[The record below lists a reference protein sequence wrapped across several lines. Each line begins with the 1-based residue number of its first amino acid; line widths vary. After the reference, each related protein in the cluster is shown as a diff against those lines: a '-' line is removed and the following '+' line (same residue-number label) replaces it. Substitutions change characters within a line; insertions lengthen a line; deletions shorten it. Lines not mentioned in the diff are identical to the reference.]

1 MARPIKQGLDYF
13 PLDVGFLRD
22 LKVRRIIKACG
33 LPSIS
38 ILLCLLSNIYKD
50 KGYYLQWDSDQA
62 FLVADDIGTSEDAV
76 MEVVKKALQVGF
88 FDKRMWEEY
97 QILTS
102 KGIQSRYFFIA
113 GRNQKKSI
121 SYDARFA
128 LISVNTRGNSI
139 NTRVNPV
146 NTRGNPQSKANE
158 SKVNE
163 SKEKES
169 PPASQVSDALA
180 NAFIRL
186 TGGTNLMQMQK
197 LSELADQYT
206 ERWVLDAIRITG
218 ERGIRKLSYAKGILE
233 DWAANG
239 REGPKL
245 ETRKTQTRIATADEW
260 KGVTGW

>member
-38 ILLCLLSNIYKD
+38 ILICLLSNIYKD

-88 FDKRMWEEY
+88 FDRRMWEEY
-97 QILTS
+97 KVLTS

-163 SKEKES
+163 SKAKGS
-169 PPASQVSDALA
+169 QPAPVSDALE
-180 NAFIRL
+180 NAFIQL
-186 TGGTNLMQMQK
+186 TGGTNLMQMQE

-218 ERGIRKLSYAKGILE
+218 ERGFRKLSYAKGILK

-239 REGPKL
+239 REEPKT
-245 ETRKTQTRIATADEW
+245 EKRKMQAHIATADEW